1 LERRARDGIDGLAK
15 SLLNVS
21 DPGSGSSV
29 TASSVA
35 PAFEHVIVTVAVYSC
50 VAALVT

>member
-1 LERRARDGIDGLAK
+1 MTRRAATASTALAK

-21 DPGSGSSV
+21 EPGSGSSV

-35 PAFEHVIVTVAVYSC
+35 PAFEQVTVTVAVYC
-50 VAALVT
+50 RVAALVT